1 MGVYITYKQLTE
13 KPGTPVPECNSK
25 KRGERL
31 KISQTNGIPIY
42 KQIADA
48 FRTDILA
55 GIYKQGEYL
64 PSIREL
70 ARDLRISV
78 ITTMKAYEQLEAEGL
93 VTASQGKGFYVN
105 AQDSEM
111 LKEQHL
117 RKVEDSLTS
126 AIEAAKIAGMNDE
139 ELIEMLRTLLSM
151 SIM

>member
-1 MGVYITYKQLTE
+1 M
-13 KPGTPVPECNSK
+13 
-25 KRGERL
+25 
-31 KISQTNGIPIY
+31 KISQNNGVPIY

-48 FRTDILA
+48 FCSDILA
-55 GIYKQGEYL
+55 GKYKQGEYL

-78 ITTMKAYEQLEAEGL
+78 ITTMKAYETLELEGL

-117 RKVEDSLTS
+117 RKVEEALTA
-126 AIEAAKIAGMNDE
+126 AIDAAKIAGMSDS
-139 ELIEMLRTLLSM
+139 ELKETLAALLDM
-151 SIM
+151 PQ

>member
-1 MGVYITYKQLTE
+1 MHLCPNATA
-13 KPGTPVPECNSK
+13 
-25 KRGERL
+25 KRGELL

-55 GIYKQGEYL
+55 GKYKQGEYL

-126 AIEAAKIAGMNDE
+126 AIEAAKIAGMSDE
-139 ELIEMLRTLLSM
+139 ELIEMLRTLLTM
-151 SIM
+151 SIL

>member
-1 MGVYITYKQLTE
+1 M
-13 KPGTPVPECNSK
+13 
-25 KRGERL
+25 

-55 GIYKQGEYL
+55 GKYKQGEFL

-126 AIEAAKIAGMNDE
+126 AIEAAKIAGMSDE
-139 ELIEMLRTLLSM
+139 ELIEMLRTLLTM
-151 SIM
+151 SIL